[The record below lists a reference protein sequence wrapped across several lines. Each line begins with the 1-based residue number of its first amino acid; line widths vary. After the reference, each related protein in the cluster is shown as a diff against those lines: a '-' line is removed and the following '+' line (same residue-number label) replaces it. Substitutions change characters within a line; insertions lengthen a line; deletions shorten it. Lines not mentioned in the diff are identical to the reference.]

1 MSYQEIIDKIK
12 PECDKV
18 VSFLEQ
24 EMSKIR
30 TGRPSPSLV
39 ENIVV
44 ECFDQN
50 MPLKQLGTITCSGA
64 RELAIQPW
72 DKSYVEAIQKAISR
86 SNTGASSVLDQDI
99 VRVKF
104 PPLTED
110 YRKSLI
116 RVLAEKKEDARN
128 TIRHHREEAWKQTQ
142 TGFQAGEIREDDKF
156 KAKDKL
162 QELVDEYNKK
172 VEEMLKKKEEEILE

>member
-1 MSYQEIIDKIK
+1 MTHQEIMNKVK
-12 PECDKV
+12 PACDKV
-18 VSFLEQ
+18 ISFLEQ
-24 EMSKIR
+24 EMNKIR

-50 MPLKQLGTITCSGA
+50 MPLKQLGTITCSGP
-64 RELAIQPW
+64 RELIIQPW
-72 DKSYVEAIQKAISR
+72 DKSYVEGIQKAIAR
-86 SNTGASSVLDQDI
+86 SNTGASSVLDQDVI
-99 VRVKF
+99 RIKF

-116 RVLAEKKEDARN
+116 RILSEKKEDARS
-128 TIRHHREEAWKQTQ
+128 TIRRHREEAWKETQ

-156 KAKDKL
+156 RTKDKL

-172 VEEMLKKKEEEILE
+172 IETMLGKKETEILE

>member
-1 MSYQEIIDKIK
+1 MSYQEIIDRIK

-18 VSFLEQ
+18 ISFLEQ

-99 VRVKF
+99 IRVKF

-116 RVLAEKKEDARN
+116 RILSEKKEEARA
-128 TIRHHREEAWKQTQ
+128 TIRRWREDGWKEAQ

-172 VEEMLKKKEEEILE
+172 IEEMLKKKEEEILE